1 MTDDTDGWLTGRRV
15 YDRIAERL
23 RAQITAGHYP
33 PASVLPSEAALA
45 QRFHVARST
54 VRRALAVL
62 EDEGLIDTM
71 PGAGRRAKSS
81 EQQKAL
87 YRYQEIAAELRERIS
102 SGSLPMG
109 AAVPSENELRERH
122 GASRNTVRQALAVL
136 EREGLIV
143 ARHGKGRFVR
153 STPL

>member
-1 MTDDTDGWLTGRRV
+1 MPVTT
-15 YDRIAERL
+15 
-23 RAQITAGHYP
+23 P

-71 PGAGRRAKSS
+71 PGAGRRVKSS
-81 EQQKAL
+81 EQKAL

-102 SGSLPMG
+102 NGSLPVG

>member
-1 MTDDTDGWLTGRRV
+1 MTDDIDGWLTGRQV

-33 PASVLPSEAALA
+33 PAGALPSEAALA

-54 VRRALAVL
+54 VRRALAIL

-71 PGAGRRAKSS
+71 PGAGRRVKST
-81 EQQKAL
+81 EQRAAL
-87 YRYQEIAAELRERIS
+87 YRYQAIAAALRERITT
-102 SGSLPMG
+102 G
-109 AAVPSENELRERH
+109 ALAAGTALPSESALRRQYR
-122 GASRNTVRQALAVL
+122 ASRNTVRHALAEL

-143 ARHGKGRFVR
+143 TRHGKGRFVR
-153 STPL
+153 SVEC